1 MNFKQAYQE
10 MLKGK
15 KIKRPGWGGY
25 WFIEDGKV
33 KIRLK
38 TGLIIENNFNPE
50 TIPNTVAEDWEVVG
64 EKKWWEPKKDEKY
77 YIICGD
83 GSIDYNNYDGDGADK
98 RLMDIGNCFQTENQ
112 TEFMLE
118 KLKVIHE
125 LEKFAYENND
135 EEIDWNNKN
144 QFKFSLVF
152 GYNHQVVQ
160 VNTWSVIRE
169 IPFNVYFT
177 SEELAKKAIETIGE
191 DRIKKYYFGV
201 NENGRE

>member
-1 MNFKQAYQE
+1 MEFKQAYQE

-64 EKKWWEPKKDEKY
+64 EKKWWKPKRGERYFIVNAIGYTKEIYPYVADGTDELHIKF
-77 YIICGD
+77 
-83 GSIDYNNYDGDGADK
+83 
-98 RLMDIGNCFQTENQ
+98 GNCFQTEQ
-112 TEFMLE
+112 QAEFMLE

-135 EEIDWNNKN
+135 EEIDWDNKD

-177 SEELAKKAIETIGE
+177 SEELAKKAIATIGE

-201 NENGRE
+201 DE